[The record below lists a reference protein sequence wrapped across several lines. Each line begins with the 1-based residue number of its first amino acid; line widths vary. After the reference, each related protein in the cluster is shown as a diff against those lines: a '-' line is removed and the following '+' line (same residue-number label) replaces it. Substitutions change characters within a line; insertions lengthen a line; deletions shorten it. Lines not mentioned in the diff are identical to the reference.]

1 VSGAPQA
8 GVSTAAETLESDRD
22 VDTRSASDVG
32 TVPVRGVAQRDERTS
47 AHADPMTSTDSRRP
61 ASKRARQEAAEQLR
75 AILAGVAAGEL
86 DASSPQARAIIRR
99 IEGAVIA
106 LEASIGRTSPPEPS
120 TAAVELR

>member
-1 VSGAPQA
+1 
-8 GVSTAAETLESDRD
+8 
-22 VDTRSASDVG
+22 
-32 TVPVRGVAQRDERTS
+32 
-47 AHADPMTSTDSRRP
+47 MTSTDSRRP